1 MNEMSKS
8 HVCRLRHD
16 DYKFIKGAVLDVGCG
31 PDAIKLDPPSTVRG
45 WDLADGDAQYLA
57 NIEDK
62 SFDCVVS
69 AHCLEHVL
77 DPAIALKNWS
87 RVLREG
93 GYVYALVPLYS
104 AYEKFHDFKF
114 GSPHNAGRFN
124 PDHKTSWDIVSVDK
138 PKNHEHY
145 DYKRIVQI
153 GKDAGLHLV
162 DLRME
167 LDGFHWS
174 KWSDPAFDSTMHGGL
189 AQLCIIYQKI

>member
-1 MNEMSKS
+1 MNEMTKS
-8 HVCRLRHD
+8 HICRVRHNDYSFLRGHGIDVC
-16 DYKFIKGAVLDVGCG
+16 CG
-31 PDAIKLDPPSTVRG
+31 PDPIKLPPPSIVDS
-45 WDLADGDAQYLA
+45 WDVQNGDAQYL
-57 NIEDK
+57 NGVDDNKYDFLVCSHGIE
-62 SFDCVVS
+62 
-69 AHCLEHVL
+69 HME
-77 DPAIALKNWS
+77 DPSIALKNWS
-87 RVLREG
+87 RVVKEG
-93 GYVYALVPLYS
+93 GFLSITAPLYS

-167 LDGFHWS
+167 LDGFHWN
-174 KWSDPAFDSTMHGGL
+174 KWNDPAFDSTMHGGL
-189 AQLCIIYQKI
+189 AQLCMIFCKF